1 MAAGT
6 TTFRATASGPGPS
19 DVLDALVAAGCT
31 TEPPRT
37 STLAVLDTFDGRIAD
52 AGLRL
57 GLVDGRHLVLSG
69 KGGVPAGLTVSG
81 QPRVADDLP
90 AGPLRNRLARLLDV
104 RALLRLV
111 EVTSERIEA
120 VRRNGTGK
128 VTAAVTVHQ
137 SPSTNGTEL
146 GATVLV
152 EVTELTGYP
161 KPAAELRDL
170 LEGVGLE
177 QIDGGLAE
185 VAATSAGISLAG
197 YGVSVGVPLA
207 ANDTAIDGYRA
218 VLTNLRDAML
228 ANWDGTVADIDPE
241 FLHDLRV
248 AVRRTRVVLANAGRV
263 LPEDVRQ
270 RARQDFG
277 WLGGISGAARDL
289 DVYQIEW
296 PEYTA
301 TLDATAT
308 EALNPLR
315 QHLGVERQAAHAEL
329 AAQLSSP
336 RVIDSVDAW
345 NDWLDGPVDVTAL
358 GDRGLEPLPKTVG
371 RRIRRAHRV
380 MVERGRTI
388 TPSTPAETVHDLRKD
403 AKKLR
408 YLIECFG
415 GLYDKGARTAF
426 VGRLKAL
433 QDTLGEHQ
441 DAEVHAHA
449 LRTLAD
455 DRRRRWSAD
464 TLLAI
469 GQLVERLE
477 QRRLA
482 SRAELAE
489 RFDAFDNKATAKA
502 LKDLLS
508 SAGHGRS

>member
-6 TTFRATASGPGPS
+6 TTFRATASDPS
-19 DVLDALVAAGCT
+19 AADLLDALIAAGFT
-31 TEPPRT
+31 TDPPRS

-57 GLVDGRHLVLSG
+57 DLVDGRHLVLSG
-69 KGGVPAGLTVSG
+69 EGGVPAGLTVTG

-90 AGPLRNRLARLLDV
+90 PGPLRNRLAKLLDV

-111 EVTSERIEA
+111 EVTSQRTDA

-128 VTAAVTVHQ
+128 VTAAVSVHE
-137 SPSTNGTEL
+137 SSSTNGIAL

-152 EVTELTGYP
+152 EATELAGYP

-170 LEGVGLE
+170 LADLGLE
-177 QIDGGLAE
+177 PVEGGLAE
-185 VAATSAGISLAG
+185 MAAGSAGVSLAG

-207 ANDTAIDGYRA
+207 ADDSAIDGYRA
-218 VLTNLRDAML
+218 VLANLRDAML

-263 LPEDVRQ
+263 LPEDVRE
-270 RARQDFG
+270 RAREDFG
-277 WLGGISGAARDL
+277 WLGGISGTARDL

-301 TLDATAT
+301 ALDTTAT
-308 EALNPLR
+308 EALVPLR
-315 QHLGVERQAAHAEL
+315 EHLAGERTAAHAEL
-329 AAQLSSP
+329 AAQLSST
-336 RVIDSVDAW
+336 RASEAVDRW
-345 NDWLDGPVDVTAL
+345 NGWLDRPVDVSAL
-358 GDRGLEPLPKTVG
+358 GDRGLEPLAKTVR
-371 RRIRRAHRV
+371 RRIRRAHRK
-380 MVERGRTI
+380 MVDLGRTI

-415 GLYDKGARTAF
+415 GLYDKSARTAF
-426 VGRLKAL
+426 VSRLKAL

-449 LRTLAD
+449 LRTMAD

-464 TLLAI
+464 TMLAI
-469 GQLVERLE
+469 GQLIERLE
-477 QRRLA
+477 QRRVA
-482 SRAELAE
+482 SRDELAD
-489 RFDAFDNKATAKA
+489 RFDAFDTKATKKA
-502 LKDLLS
+502 LKDLLA
-508 SAGHGRS
+508 SARQG

>member
-6 TTFRATASGPGPS
+6 TTFRATASGPSAG
-19 DVLDALVAAGCT
+19 DVLDALVSAGFT
-31 TEPPRT
+31 TEPLRT

-69 KGGVPAGLTVSG
+69 KGGVPAGLTVTG

-111 EVTSERIEA
+111 EVTSQRTEA

-128 VTAAVTVHQ
+128 ITAAATVHQ
-137 SPSTNGTEL
+137 APSTNGTEL
-146 GATVLV
+146 EATVLV
-152 EVTELTGYP
+152 EVTELAGYP

-170 LEGVGLE
+170 LEDVGLE
-177 QIDGGLAE
+177 QVDGGLAE
-185 VAATSAGISLAG
+185 VAATGAGVSLAG
-197 YGVSVGVPLA
+197 YGISVGVPLGA
-207 ANDTAIDGYRA
+207 SDAAIDGYRT

-270 RARQDFG
+270 RAREDFG
-277 WLGGISGAARDL
+277 WLGGISGSARDL

-301 TLDATAT
+301 TLDATAS
-308 EALNPLR
+308 EALVPLR
-315 QHLGVERQAAHAEL
+315 EHLGAEREAAHATL
-329 AAQLSSP
+329 AAELTSP
-336 RVIDSVDAW
+336 RAGAAVDWW
-345 NDWLDGPVDVTAL
+345 NDWLDAPVDVTTL
-358 GDRGLEPLPKTVG
+358 GDRGLEPLSKTVA
-371 RRIRRAHRV
+371 RRIRRAHRK
-380 MVERGRTI
+380 MLERGRTI
-388 TPSTPAETVHDLRKD
+388 TPSTPADAVHELRKD

-482 SRAELAE
+482 SRDEIAG
-489 RFDAFDNKATAKA
+489 RFDAFDKKETARA
-502 LKDLLS
+502 LKDLLA